1 MNVRF
6 VWISL
11 VLLAALL
18 LSGCNPTVR
27 VGEVQTESQ
36 VVEGDNAESV
46 RTEITIGAGDLR
58 LAGGAEKLMEADF
71 TYNVAQLKPE
81 VAYAGGKLT
90 VRQPE
95 IPGVPNLRNI
105 DDFRNEWDLRLSGVT
120 PIDMQINMG
129 AGTSDLDLTG
139 LPLNSLALEL
149 GAGTSTLD
157 LSGDWAHDVSVTV
170 DSGAANVSV
179 RLPQDVGVRVEVNAG
194 PTVVNAPGLSKN
206 GNVYTNA
213 AYGVSDVTLNVTMDA
228 GVGLINLAVAE

>member
-6 VWISL
+6 YWIGL

-27 VGEVQTESQ
+27 VGAVQTESQ

-46 RTEITIGAGDLR
+46 RAEITIGAGDLR

-194 PTVVNAPGLSKN
+194 PTVVNAPGLTKN

-228 GVGLINLAVAE
+228 GVGLINLAVAG